1 MEVKTT
7 YKEATGHVSEAAGV
21 GNIFALLKLD
31 MTPED
36 AIYEDLEDVLELV
49 PANDIHTPEPTEDDA
64 EFAFFC
70 LLKDATDIRFFVR
83 RTWREHKAGPLMLE
97 TAAVIMNTAIQVI
110 VHLDVAF
117 LDVCPK
123 FPQFE
128 HHYRILDFVWNKR

>member
-70 LLKDATDIRFFVR
+70 LLKDATDI
-83 RTWREHKAGPLMLE
+83 
-97 TAAVIMNTAIQVI
+97 
-110 VHLDVAF
+110 
-117 LDVCPK
+117 
-123 FPQFE
+123 
-128 HHYRILDFVWNKR
+128 